1 MKLFIIG
8 NGFDIAHR
16 LETSYINFRDYLIEE
31 EWEFLD
37 RFEEM
42 YGCHLDMDRRLAE
55 RYLWKDFEN
64 NLSSFDGDNIVDSAT
79 SMELGLDGGDIYI
92 EDTLDSYW
100 ESIYKYIYKLE
111 DYLKL
116 WIKSIDI
123 NCCIRTDLICKNNDD
138 LFLSFNYTL
147 LLEEIYE
154 IQEEQIL
161 HIHGSVSETYDDL
174 IIGHGNSDII
184 NNYREQARSARN
196 QFDEKKSSICN
207 ALAAYCES
215 ILKEVKSNIFFNSG
229 FFQRLN
235 EVNQVLVIGH
245 SIGNVDLP
253 YFKEIR
259 ERTNENTIWKIY
271 FYDDSEEST
280 LKDKI
285 VSIGVRPEKITM
297 LHTAEFFNLEQQ
309 QS

>member
-1 MKLFIIG
+1 MNLFIIG
-8 NGFDIAHR
+8 NGFDIAHN
-16 LETSYINFRDYLIEE
+16 LQTSYINFRDYLIEE

-37 RFEEM
+37 LFEEM

-64 NLSSFDGDNIVDSAT
+64 NLSSFDGDNIIDSAT
-79 SMELGLDGGDIYI
+79 SIELGLDGGDFYI

-100 ESIYKYIYKLE
+100 ESIYKYIYKLG

-123 NCCIRTDLICKNNDD
+123 NCCTQTDLICKNDDD
-138 LFLSFNYTL
+138 LFLSFNYTS

-161 HIHGSVSETYDDL
+161 HIHGSVSETYEDL

-184 NNYREQARSARN
+184 NNYREQARSAKN
-196 QFDEKKSSICN
+196 QFDEKQSSICN

-259 ERTNENTIWKIY
+259 EKTNENTIWKIY

-297 LHTAEFFNLEQQ
+297 LHTAEFFNLE
-309 QS
+309 

>member
-1 MKLFIIG
+1 MNLFIIG
-8 NGFDIAHR
+8 NGFDIAHN
-16 LETSYINFRDYLIEE
+16 LQTSYINFRDYLIEE

-37 RFEEM
+37 LFEEM

-64 NLSSFDGDNIVDSAT
+64 NLSSFDGDNIIDSAT
-79 SMELGLDGGDIYI
+79 SIELGLDGGDFYI

-100 ESIYKYIYKLE
+100 ESIYKYIYKLG

-123 NCCIRTDLICKNNDD
+123 NCCTQTDLICKNNDD
-138 LFLSFNYTL
+138 LFLSFNYTS

-161 HIHGSVSETYDDL
+161 HIHGSVSETYEDL

-184 NNYREQARSARN
+184 NNYREQARSAKN
-196 QFDEKKSSICN
+196 QFDEKQSSICN

-259 ERTNENTIWKIY
+259 EKTNENTIWKIY

-297 LHTAEFFNLEQQ
+297 LHTAEFFNLE
-309 QS
+309 

>member
-1 MKLFIIG
+1 MNLFIIG
-8 NGFDIAHR
+8 NGFDIAHQ

-79 SMELGLDGGDIYI
+79 SMELGLDGGDFYI

-138 LFLSFNYTL
+138 LFLSFNYTS

-161 HIHGSVSETYDDL
+161 HIHGSVSETYEDL